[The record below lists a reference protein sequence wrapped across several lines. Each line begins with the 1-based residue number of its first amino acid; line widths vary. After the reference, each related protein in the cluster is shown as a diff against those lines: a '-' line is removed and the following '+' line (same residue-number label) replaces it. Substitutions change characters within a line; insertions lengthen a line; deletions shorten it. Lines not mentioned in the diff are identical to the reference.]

1 MCRLEECV
9 AGGVCS
15 WRMRVEEGWR
25 DDGGLINTGWPP
37 PFCLPATVWFVRPGS
52 LALFGWTRGQ
62 TKS

>member
-1 MCRLEECV
+1 M
-9 AGGVCS
+9 
-15 WRMRVEEGWR
+15 EEGWR